1 MDAGRVLP
9 SSEELPV
16 PAKKQTVEV
25 DVMKVAKERVYFY
38 VLGTSPLICNA
49 MSEKVRQELLLPGL
63 KPNKAEKASRLKH
76 NPLLEFRNSMYKD
89 REPNGPT
96 RVVLKSTSFKGA
108 LMSAALDI
116 PGSTKAQIG
125 RLAYVVG
132 DQVAIYGVP
141 KLFMAV
147 TRSADMNRTP
157 DVRTRAILPK
167 WCCKLTVEY
176 ATPILKD
183 KVVTNLLAAAGMT
196 QGVGDWRVQKG
207 SGNYGQ
213 FELVAPDNADF
224 RKLVATAGRA
234 AQDAAIQDPETYDDE
249 TDTLLS
255 WFRDEAE
262 RRGFKE
268 VV

>member
-1 MDAGRVLP
+1 M
-9 SSEELPV
+9 
-16 PAKKQTVEV
+16 PAKKKTVEV
-25 DVMKVAKERVYFY
+25 EVMKVSQSRLSYGIM
-38 VLGTSPLICNA
+38 GTSPLICNA

-89 REPNGPT
+89 REEGGPT
-96 RVVLKSTSFKGA
+96 RVVLKATSFKGA

-116 PGSTKAQIG
+116 PGSSKAQIG
-125 RLAYVVG
+125 RLTYVVG

-167 WCCKLTVEY
+167 WCCVLTVAWTE
-176 ATPILKD
+176 PILKE
-183 KVVTNLLAAAGMT
+183 KTITNLLSAAGIT

-213 FELVAPDNADF
+213 FEIVGVDNPEF
-224 RKLVATAGRA
+224 RKLVATGGRK
-234 AQDAAIQDPETYDDE
+234 AQDAAIKDPETYDDE